1 MRYETLGRYGI
12 RRTAATLL
20 LAAAVVSLASCGGG
34 EEITREEAEERRDTS
49 RSELLERTVSR
60 PGPPDFRIGAVGGTY
75 VSAVTSDPKTFN
87 DLTARDADTRT
98 ILDNFSDFLADYDPY
113 EREFQPN
120 LASFE
125 INVDEAAD
133 SLRVIF
139 TLRDDIYWTTPD
151 SDRSTWVQL
160 TADDIVFWYDEIEG
174 DPDLQL
180 PGYPGQ
186 FVEMPDGSRS
196 RVTIEKL
203 DNLTVAFDFP
213 RIVANPILNAN
224 MKPWPRHIY
233 EPAKERGGSE
243 ALLNV
248 HSVDTD
254 VTTIPSVGP
263 YHIVEYTPG
272 VRVVLQRN
280 PDYWKTDEEGNTLPY
295 IERVIYRIVPDDN
308 TEYLLFREGTK
319 DGHSVRPEQLDE
331 LLSVETPDFTIYN
344 GGETLGSAFFV
355 FNQNPSNLDPVK
367 LGWFTQREF
376 RQAMSSVLNR
386 PRIARQVYR
395 GLAAPA
401 YHFFARP
408 NPFFDADIRL
418 EYTYDPERAVTL
430 LASIGIERGPDGLMY
445 DTEGNHIEFA
455 INLGAENPT
464 GIDIANIFAD
474 ELGEIGITANVRPID
489 FQNLVDRLTT
499 TYDWEVATVALGANY
514 WPESG
519 SNVWQSSGNF
529 HLWYPLQSTPAT
541 EWEAR
546 LDYLYNE
553 GRFTID
559 EEERRTIYNEFQEI
573 ILTEL
578 PLFYIVHPL
587 SFFAI
592 RDRWQNVFYD
602 TLGQPDSAYFFL
614 ESALG
619 Q

>member
-1 MRYETLGRYGI
+1 MRYVTRGCIVLTG
-12 RRTAATLL
+12 LVL
-20 LAAAVVSLASCGGG
+20 AVVLFGCGGRD
-34 EEITREEAEERRDTS
+34 EVTREEAETRRDTR
-49 RSELLERTVSR
+49 RSELLEKTVSR
-60 PGPPDFRIGAVGGTY
+60 PGPPEYRVGAVGGTY
-75 VSAVTSDPKTFN
+75 VSAITSDPKTFN

-98 ILDNFSDFLADYDPY
+98 ILDNLSDFLADYDPY

-125 INVDEAAD
+125 IEVDQEAD

-139 TLRDDIYWTTPD
+139 TLRDDIYWTTPG
-151 SDRSTWVQL
+151 SDPSTWVQL
-160 TADDIVFWYDEIEG
+160 TADDIVFWYDEING

-186 FVEMPDGSRS
+186 FVEMPDGTRG
-196 RVTIEKL
+196 RITVEKL
-203 DNLTVAFDFP
+203 DELTVAFNYP

-233 EPAKERGGSE
+233 EPAKRAGGSE

-254 VTTIPSVGP
+254 VSTIPSVGP

-280 PDYWKTDEEGNTLPY
+280 PNYWKTDEAGTSLPY
-295 IERVIYRIVPDDN
+295 LEQVIYRIVPDDN
-308 TEYLLFREGTK
+308 TAYLLFREGTK
-319 DGHSVRPEQLDE
+319 DGHSIRPEQLDE
-331 LLSVETPDFTIYN
+331 VLSVENPDFTVYD
-344 GGETLGSAFFV
+344 GGDTLGSAFFV

-367 LGWFTQREF
+367 HGWFTQREF

-395 GLAAPA
+395 GLATPA
-401 YHFFARP
+401 EHFFARP
-408 NPFFDADIRL
+408 NPFFDEDIRL
-418 EYTYDPERAVTL
+418 EFTYNPERAVEL
-430 LASIGIERGPDGLMY
+430 LASIGIEPGNDGLMY
-445 DTEGNHIEFA
+445 DAEGNHIEFS

-499 TYDWEVATVALGANY
+499 TFDWEVATVALGANY

-529 HLWYPLQSTPAT
+529 HLWYPLQSSPAT

-546 LDYLYNE
+546 IDHLYNE

-559 EEERRTIYNEFQEI
+559 EEERWEIYNEFQTI
-573 ILTEL
+573 LLTEL
-578 PLFYIVHPL
+578 PLMYIVHPL

-592 RDRWQNVFYD
+592 RDRWQNVYYD
-602 TLGQPDSAYFFL
+602 TLDGTDSRYFFL
-614 ESALG
+614 ESSL
-619 Q
+619 QR